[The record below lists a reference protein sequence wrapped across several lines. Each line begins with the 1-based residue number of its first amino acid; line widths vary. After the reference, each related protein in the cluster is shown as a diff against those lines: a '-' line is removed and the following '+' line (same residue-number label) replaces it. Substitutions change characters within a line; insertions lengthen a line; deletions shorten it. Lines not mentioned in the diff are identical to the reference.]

1 MALRFP
7 KSARLYR
14 AAEFARLRNE
24 GRSVHGKFMVLRL
37 LRSSDV
43 TPTRIGIVT
52 SRRVGGAV
60 FRNRVRRRLREL
72 VRVDRPRLAPNF
84 WLVLIARPY
93 AVEAKFHALREEWRA
108 LAKSGGVLDDEP

>member
-1 MALRFP
+1 MALCFP
-7 KSARLYR
+7 KSARLRR

-24 GRSVHGKFMVLRL
+24 GKSVHGKFMVLRV
-37 LRSSDV
+37 LRRDDA
-43 TPTRIGIVT
+43 TPARIGIIT

-84 WLVLIARPY
+84 WMVLIARPY
-93 AVEAKFHALREEWRA
+93 AAEAKFQALREEWRA
-108 LAKSGGVLDDEP
+108 LAKSGGVLDAEP